1 MADESLP
8 VVKLGDVLP
17 ASYKNGIYKSADFYG
32 EGVPV
37 LRINDF
43 DNQGLLVN
51 ENLQK
56 VRLTDSEVES
66 YSLKFDDIIVN
77 RVNSLTHIGKSI
89 LWKGPENGSVVYESN
104 MMRIEADR
112 SSVLPEYLIR
122 ILHSYTARTHFRK
135 VAKRAVAQCSVSQQD
150 VKSLTFPL
158 PPLAEQQKIAK
169 ILSTWDEAIAT
180 TEQLLA
186 NSEQQKKALMQQLL
200 TGKKRLPGFEGEW
213 QSHVLG
219 DLGSTYPG
227 LAGKNKEDFGDG
239 KPYISYMKV
248 FSGLSIN
255 ADIFDRVRIE
265 RGERQHRVKYG
276 DVLFTTSSEVPEE
289 VGMTSVFLG
298 DMDELYLNSFCFG
311 FRLHDFE
318 VLLPEFAKFKL
329 REWTV
334 RKIIARMAQG
344 ATRYNLS
351 KKQLL
356 TLRLQLPGLAEQ
368 RVIARV
374 LDLQEEE
381 LDLIRRDVERLKAEK
396 KALMQQLLTG
406 KRRVKVDEAERA
418 TA

>member
-169 ILSTWDEAIAT
+169 ITLIV
-180 TEQLLA
+180 
-186 NSEQQKKALMQQLL
+186 N
-200 TGKKRLPGFEGEW
+200 
-213 QSHVLG
+213 
-219 DLGSTYPG
+219 
-227 LAGKNKEDFGDG
+227 
-239 KPYISYMKV
+239 YI
-248 FSGLSIN
+248 I
-255 ADIFDRVRIE
+255 
-265 RGERQHRVKYG
+265 H
-276 DVLFTTSSEVPEE
+276 
-289 VGMTSVFLG
+289 
-298 DMDELYLNSFCFG
+298 
-311 FRLHDFE
+311 
-318 VLLPEFAKFKL
+318 
-329 REWTV
+329 
-334 RKIIARMAQG
+334 
-344 ATRYNLS
+344 
-351 KKQLL
+351 
-356 TLRLQLPGLAEQ
+356 
-368 RVIARV
+368 
-374 LDLQEEE
+374 
-381 LDLIRRDVERLKAEK
+381 
-396 KALMQQLLTG
+396 
-406 KRRVKVDEAERA
+406 
-418 TA
+418 

>member
-1 MADESLP
+1 MVPDGWSAQSVGEFCEFFNGNGF
-8 VVKLGDVLP
+8 K
-17 ASYKNGIYKSADFYG
+17 ASEWSTQGWPII
-32 EGVPV
+32 
-37 LRINDF
+37 RI
-43 DNQGLLVN
+43 Q
-51 ENLQK
+51 NL
-56 VRLTDSEVES
+56 
-66 YSLKFDDIIVN
+66 
-77 RVNSLTHIGKSI
+77 
-89 LWKGPENGSVVYESN
+89 NGSSDFNYFNGEVKDRWVVEPGDILFAWAGTKGVSFGAK
-104 MMRIEADR
+104 RWSGPR
-112 SSVLPEYLIR
+112 GVLNQHIFRVEPKMKVNPDWLYFALIR
-122 ILHSYTARTHFRK
+122 VTECVENKAHGFKATLLH
-135 VAKRAVAQCSVSQQD
+135 VQ
-150 VKSLTFPL
+150 KSDIAEQVIPV
-158 PPLAEQQKIAK
+158 PPLLEQNRIAR

-248 FSGLSIN
+248 FSSLSIN
-255 ADIFDRVRIE
+255 TDIFDRVRIE

-318 VLLPEFAKFKL
+318 ILLPEFAKFKL

-334 RKIIARMAQG
+334 RKTIARMAQG

-368 RVIARV
+368 RGIALV

-381 LDLIRRDVERLKAEK
+381 LDLIRRDVKRLKAEK

-406 KRRVKVDEAERA
+406 KRRVKVDEAERTSA
-418 TA
+418 

>member
-1 MADESLP
+1 
-8 VVKLGDVLP
+8 
-17 ASYKNGIYKSADFYG
+17 
-32 EGVPV
+32 
-37 LRINDF
+37 
-43 DNQGLLVN
+43 
-51 ENLQK
+51 
-56 VRLTDSEVES
+56 
-66 YSLKFDDIIVN
+66 
-77 RVNSLTHIGKSI
+77 
-89 LWKGPENGSVVYESN
+89 
-104 MMRIEADR
+104 
-112 SSVLPEYLIR
+112 
-122 ILHSYTARTHFRK
+122 
-135 VAKRAVAQCSVSQQD
+135 
-150 VKSLTFPL
+150 
-158 PPLAEQQKIAK
+158 
-169 ILSTWDEAIAT
+169 
-180 TEQLLA
+180 
-186 NSEQQKKALMQQLL
+186 
-200 TGKKRLPGFEGEW
+200 
-213 QSHVLG
+213 
-219 DLGSTYPG
+219 
-227 LAGKNKEDFGDG
+227 
-239 KPYISYMKV
+239 
-248 FSGLSIN
+248 
-255 ADIFDRVRIE
+255 
-265 RGERQHRVKYG
+265 
-276 DVLFTTSSEVPEE
+276 
-289 VGMTSVFLG
+289 MTSVFLG